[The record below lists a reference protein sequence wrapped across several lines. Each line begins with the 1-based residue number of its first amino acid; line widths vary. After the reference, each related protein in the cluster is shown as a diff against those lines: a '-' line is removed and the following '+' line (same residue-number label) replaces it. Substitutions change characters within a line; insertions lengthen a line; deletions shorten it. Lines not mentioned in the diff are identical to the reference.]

1 MPQQAFE
8 YLDKA
13 CLAAASAAHGC
24 SNAPVWQLSLQGRPP
39 ADALRTA
46 LAHTLQVFP
55 TCAALAVPLDGDP
68 ETAKRWAWQ
77 WPDQLGLAHATP
89 LLDVVDLTDQP
100 EAALLDLRQQLWDRF
115 LDLTQRPGLQLTL
128 VYTAADRGEL
138 FVQHHHALGDGRA
151 FLGFF
156 TRLFGFLDL
165 ALRGQQPS
173 ADQLQPV
180 PRRSELEV
188 LGLGKWQRVGLALL
202 GIWEFVRGLVRTIR
216 RPVTELLPN
225 ASLDYTGSNRIL
237 YLRPSAADWQR
248 WRAAA
253 RQAGVGLN
261 ALLCAAYLQSQVRW
275 HAQPGSRQQRPVS
288 RLVLSTIAESRP
300 RDPTYQSFAN
310 HLLWPVVDVDLP
322 APDVLTLAREVQRQ
336 LQDQQARRAPLK
348 RYLVER
354 GVVLSAPL
362 RDVRKML
369 FEAKQTLVNLNFSNV
384 LALPIPHLV
393 AGEGSGRV
401 QLVAGNVAPPTTP
414 RTALCLT
421 AMACGQEATLNLNYK
436 ASIITDTEAAE
447 VGAHL
452 LAVLDEAS
460 AGR

>member
-1 MPQQAFE
+1 MPQQPFD

-13 CLAAASAAHGC
+13 CLAAASEPHGC
-24 SNAPVWQLSLQGRPP
+24 SNAPVWQLSLVGRPP
-39 ADALRTA
+39 AEALRTA

-55 TCAALAVPLDGDP
+55 TCAALAVPLDGDT

-77 WPDQLGLAHATP
+77 WPDTLGSQQASE

-100 EAALLDLRQQLWDRF
+100 EAALLALRQTLWDRF
-115 LDLTQRPGLQLTL
+115 LDLTKRPGLQLTL
-128 VYTAADRGEL
+128 VYTSNDRSEL

-165 ALRGQQPS
+165 ALRGQQPT

-180 PRRSELEV
+180 PRRPELEV
-188 LGLGKWQRVGLALL
+188 LGLGKWQKVALTLA
-202 GIWEFVRGLVRTIR
+202 GVWEFVRGLFRSLR
-216 RPVTELLPN
+216 RPVSELACN

-237 YLRPSAADWQR
+237 YLRPSPADWQR

-253 RQAGVGLN
+253 KQAGVGLN
-261 ALLCAAYLQSQVRW
+261 ALLCAAYIDAQVRW
-275 HAQPGSRQQRPVS
+275 HAQPGRSPQRPLQ
-288 RLVLSTIAESRP
+288 RLVVSTIAESRP
-300 RDPTYQSFAN
+300 RDPAYQSFAN

-322 APDVLTLAREVQRQ
+322 AASLVELARTIQRQ

-354 GVVLSAPL
+354 RVVLSTPL

-384 LALPIPHLV
+384 LALPIPQLV
-393 AGEGSGRV
+393 AGQDASRV

-414 RTALCLT
+414 RTALCMT
-421 AMACGQEATLNLNYK
+421 TMACGQEATINLNYK
-436 ASIITDTEAAE
+436 ASVVSDADAAE
-447 VGAHL
+447 MGAHL
-452 LAVLDEAS
+452 LAALNDCS
-460 AGR
+460 ARA